1 MYVGNNM
8 MQCHL
13 NKQCKEFEL
22 NTVQNIDKKKLHT
35 LYVENYVYM
44 LFKTKDNYIKMY
56 TSKDNYL
63 AKQSK
68 IQKHVLIEYSLYLI
82 VLILESLLFAIYAIK
97 PLKKALLL
105 NEEFVKDILHD
116 FNTPLSALK
125 INHKILTKQYAEN
138 DAIKRSEEAINNIL
152 SLQTN
157 LHYFMNQS
165 ELKNDSVNLKDILQL
180 RVKYFQTIFSDVIY
194 SLDVKDT
201 VLYTNR
207 DAFLRVIDN
216 LLSNAG
222 KYNIKNGTVEIF
234 LNDSILIIKDSG
246 VGIKN
251 PDKIFD
257 RYYKENDR
265 GIGIGLH
272 IVHKL
277 CDELGIVLKLDT
289 VLTKGTTF
297 SIDLNKII
305 TK

>member
-1 MYVGNNM
+1 M

-277 CDELGIVLKLDT
+277 CDELGIVLKLET

-305 TK
+305 TKR